1 MIVDLCVIKLMCAL
15 LYKHVDELSEGLVW
29 ASQEGCLDDV
39 AFLLSTG
46 VDANSKGQVRLIGQ
60 RTRANI

>member
-1 MIVDLCVIKLMCAL
+1 MCAL
-15 LYKHVDELSEGLVW
+15 LYKHVDELSEGLIW

-46 VDANSKGQVRLIGQ
+46 VDANHKGQVRLIGQ
-60 RTRANI
+60 HTRVNV